1 MIGIPGT
8 LQSRQRLILASASE
22 ARRSLLA
29 SAGLRF
35 DVCPANIDEDAI
47 KEAIFKDAAV
57 TPADLAQI
65 LAEAK
70 ADAHSGEAPDAIV
83 IGSDQ
88 TLEFD
93 GQPISK
99 APTID
104 DARRQLLAMRGK
116 SHHLHSAAILMQA
129 GSVMWRHVES
139 VTVTLRSF
147 SPEFLG
153 HYLAH
158 VGDAACQSVGGYQ
171 IEGAGAQLIERIEGD
186 YFAVLGLPLL
196 PLLHALRENGV
207 LER

>member
-1 MIGIPGT
+1 MDTSGA
-8 LQSRQRLILASASE
+8 LQTGRRLVLASASE

-29 SAGLRF
+29 NAGLRF
-35 DVCPANIDEDAI
+35 DVCPANIDE
-47 KEAIFKDAAV
+47 EAIREAILKDTAV

-70 ADAHSGEAPDAIV
+70 ADALDGDILDAMV

-93 GQPISK
+93 GRLISK

-116 SHHLHSAAILMQA
+116 SHQLHSAATLMRA
-129 GSVMWRHVES
+129 GSVIWRHVES

-158 VGDAACQSVGGYQ
+158 IGDAACQSVGGYQ

-196 PLLHALRENGV
+196 PLLQALRENGA